1 MTGKAIPI
9 HNVILHPPE
18 AYAHPPIDDPIAP
31 PRKKIAINNPFNRLR
46 NSGANEKMAR

>member
-9 HNVILHPPE
+9 DNAALHPPE

-31 PRKKIAINNPFNRLR
+31 PKKKIAMNNPFNRLR
-46 NSGANEKMAR
+46 ISGLKEKMVR